1 MGLMSERVNVHLVDG
16 TYELFRSFFGAP
28 PAKAPDGR
36 EVGAVRGLLSSMG
49 ALVRD
54 EFTSHVAVAFDTVV
68 ESFRNELFDGYKTGD
83 GMDEELW
90 AQFPLAER
98 AVRALGCVVWPMI
111 EFEADDGLAAGAA
124 RFAADDRVERVFI
137 CTPDKDLGQMVGGKV
152 VQYDRKQQKLYDE
165 DGVYEKFGVA
175 PESIPDYLALVGD
188 AQDGIPGLP
197 KWGAKST
204 AAVLVSYGHLEQIPD
219 DAADWQVK
227 VRGATGLAEVLRER
241 RDDALLYRKLATLRT
256 DVPLQ
261 ERLDDL
267 RWAGPTDDLA
277 PLCKELGF
285 ERFLDRFSGPAGT
298 RP

>member
-1 MGLMSERVNVHLVDG
+1 MSDRVNVHLVDG

-49 ALVRD
+49 ALLRD
-54 EFTSHVAVAFDTVV
+54 EFTSHVGVAFDTVV

-98 AVRALGCVVWPMI
+98 AVQALGCAVWPMI
-111 EFEADDGLAAGAA
+111 EFEADDGLATAAA
-124 RFAADDRVERVFI
+124 RFAADDRVERVYI

-165 DGVYEKFGVA
+165 DAVYEKFGVP

-204 AAVLVSYGHLEQIPD
+204 AAVLVAYGHLEQIPD
-219 DAADWQVK
+219 DADDWQVK
-227 VRGATGLAEVLRER
+227 VRGAKGLADVLRER
-241 RDDALLYRKLATLRT
+241 REDAALYRRLATLRT
-256 DVPLQ
+256 DAPVSETL
-261 ERLDDL
+261 EEL
-267 RWAGPTDDLA
+267 RWAGPTADLA
-277 PLCKELGF
+277 PLCEEIGF
-285 ERFLDRFSGPAGT
+285 SRFVQRFD
-298 RP
+298 

>member
-1 MGLMSERVNVHLVDG
+1 MGSMTTRVNVHLVDG

-28 PAKAPDGR
+28 PATAPDGR
-36 EVGAVRGLLSSMG
+36 EVGAVRGLMSSLG
-49 ALVRD
+49 ALLRD
-54 EFTSHVAVAFDTVV
+54 DRTSHVAVAFDTAV
-68 ESFRNELFDGYKTGD
+68 ESFRNELFDGYKTGE
-83 GMDEELW
+83 GIDEDLW

-98 AVRALGCVVWPMI
+98 AVQALGCVVWPMI

-124 RFAADDRVERVFI
+124 RYAADDRVERVFI

-165 DGVYEKFGVA
+165 DAVYEKFGVP

-227 VRGATGLAEVLRER
+227 VRGAAGLADVLRER
-241 RDDALLYRKLATLRT
+241 RADAMLYRKLATLRT

-261 ERLDDL
+261 EGLDDL
-267 RWAGPTDDLA
+267 LWTGPTGDLA
-277 PLCKELGF
+277 PFCQEIGF
-285 ERFLDRFSGPAGT
+285 ERFLSRFESRA
-298 RP
+298 

>member
-1 MGLMSERVNVHLVDG
+1 MTCMSARVNVHLVDG

-28 PAKAPDGR
+28 PAKSPDGR
-36 EVGAVRGLLSSMG
+36 EVGAVRGLLSSIG
-49 ALVRD
+49 ALLRD

-68 ESFRNELFDGYKTGD
+68 ESFRNQLFDGYKTGD

-98 AVRALGCVVWPMI
+98 AVQALGCVVWPMI

-124 RFAADDRVERVFI
+124 KFAPDDRVERVYI

-165 DGVYEKFGVA
+165 DAVYEKFGVP

-204 AAVLVSYGHLEQIPD
+204 ATVLVSYGHLEQIPD
-219 DAADWQVK
+219 DADDWQVK
-227 VRGATGLAEVLRER
+227 VRGAKGLAEVLREHR
-241 RDDALLYRKLATLRT
+241 KDAELYRTLATLRT
-256 DVPLQ
+256 DVPLA
-261 ERLDDL
+261 ETLDDL
-267 RWAGPTDDLA
+267 EWRGVTDDLA
-277 PLCKELGF
+277 PLCKEIGF
-285 ERFLDRFSGPAGT
+285 ERFLDRFPPSS
-298 RP
+298 

>member
-1 MGLMSERVNVHLVDG
+1 MSARVNVHLVDG

-28 PAKAPDGR
+28 PAQAPDGR

-49 ALVRD
+49 ALLRD

-68 ESFRNELFDGYKTGD
+68 ESFRNELFDGYKTGE
-83 GMDEELW
+83 GMDEDLW

-98 AVRALGCVVWPMI
+98 AVQALGCVVWPMV
-111 EFEADDGLAAGAA
+111 EFEADDGLAAGAV
-124 RFAADDRVERVFI
+124 RFAADERVERVYI

-165 DGVYEKFGVA
+165 DAVYEKFGVP

-204 AAVLVSYGHLEQIPD
+204 AAVLVGYGHLEQIPD
-219 DAADWQVK
+219 DADDWQVE
-227 VRGATGLAEVLRER
+227 VRGRKGLADVLRAHRSE
-241 RDDALLYRKLATLRT
+241 AELYRTLATLRT

-261 ERLDDL
+261 ESLDDL
-267 RWAGPTDDLA
+267 QWRGVTPDLA
-277 PLCKELGF
+277 PLCREIGF
-285 ERFLDRFSGPAGT
+285 ERFLDRFQ
-298 RP
+298 

>member
-1 MGLMSERVNVHLVDG
+1 MGRMSDGVNVHLVDG

-49 ALVRD
+49 ALLRD
-54 EFTSHVAVAFDTVV
+54 EFTTHVAVAFDTVV
-68 ESFRNELFDGYKTGD
+68 ESFRNELFEGYKTGE
-83 GMDEELW
+83 GMDEDLW

-98 AVRALGCVVWPMI
+98 AVAALGCVVWPMV

-124 RFAADDRVERVFI
+124 RFAQDDRVGRVYI

-165 DGVYEKFGVA
+165 DAVYEKFGVA

-204 AAVLVSYGHLEQIPD
+204 ATVLVSYGHLEQIPD
-219 DAADWQVK
+219 DVADWQVK
-227 VRGATGLAEVLRER
+227 VRGAAGLAEVLREQR
-241 RDDALLYRKLATLRT
+241 EDALLYRRLATLRT
-256 DVPLQ
+256 DVPLA

-267 RWAGPTDDLA
+267 RWKGPTEDLA
-277 PLCKELGF
+277 PLCEEIGF
-285 ERFLDRFSGPAGT
+285 ERFVQRFARGA
-298 RP
+298 